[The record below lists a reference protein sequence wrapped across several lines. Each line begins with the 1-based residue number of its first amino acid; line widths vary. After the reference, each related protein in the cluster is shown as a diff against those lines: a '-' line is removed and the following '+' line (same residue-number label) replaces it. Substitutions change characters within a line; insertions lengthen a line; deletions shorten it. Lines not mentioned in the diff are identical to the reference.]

1 MPPDAGGTPGSKTD
15 RVPALSELA
24 GWRRAQVLEK
34 KTLVGLSKTAGMTVV
49 TGMFQGSLKPV
60 SEKTSQG
67 MAMAM
72 TLMDD
77 SRS

>member
-1 MPPDAGGTPGSKTD
+1 M
-15 RVPALSELA
+15 
-24 GWRRAQVLEK
+24 LEK